1 MSKVINFSE
10 ATEMKNAPVLNIEK
24 GVSFTIKTDYYNVPD
39 LVEASEKY
47 GVEFPQV
54 TYVVNCRKQEDGYM
68 CEFFCGFE
76 DYGNMYYQF
85 GIVENWAVDELEDL
99 AVNMVINNF
108 DNMCWEEPIKVHL
121 AEYGIDYEEDNE
133 YQYHCGCSD
142 EIDIEMLKEELPLDP
157 ILDFE
162 CADYSDREI
171 EKEQP
176 YIAGGITVP
185 F

>member
-54 TYVVNCRKQEDGYM
+54 TYMVNCRKQEDGYM

-85 GIVENWAVDELEDL
+85 GIVENWAVDELEAL

-133 YQYHCGCSD
+133 YQYHCGCCD
-142 EIDIEMLKEELPLDP
+142 EIEVEMLDEELPLDP
-157 ILDFE
+157 IFDME
-162 CADYSDREI
+162 CADCSDREI